1 MKILTTV
8 IAKFSATGN
17 IVRYYHEILRVYIT
31 VKIFRVRITYRVQL
45 NVRSL
50 LSCPLIYE
58 TKFVFILVMTLLQ
71 GDKLRDKIT
80 DLLSAL
86 KEQSYSQMDVC

>member
-1 MKILTTV
+1 
-8 IAKFSATGN
+8 
-17 IVRYYHEILRVYIT
+17 
-31 VKIFRVRITYRVQL
+31 
-45 NVRSL
+45 
-50 LSCPLIYE
+50 
-58 TKFVFILVMTLLQ
+58 MTLLQ